1 MGKFVGIILWWLF
14 LTGATVLL
22 ENLIGAVPLWARVV
36 VVVALGAAA
45 IPLMFWR
52 DIKSWRPK
60 PSTKDG
66 TVKLNAITPPQGLIA
81 DAYQTPGA
89 GIHIAKLLLKVTD
102 LDEANEIWDIFKD
115 ASSQTNKGSAYAAYV
130 HALVKFDCSLAASET
145 LREADQ
151 EWVPQAEMEAAMD
164 RFYYPEEDDS
174 DGRSSI
180 H

>member
-22 ENLIGAVPLWARVV
+22 ENLIGAVPLWARMA

-66 TVKLNAITPPQGLIA
+66 TAKLNAITPPQSLIA
-81 DAYQTPGA
+81 GAHQNPGA
-89 GIHIAKLLLKVTD
+89 GIRIAKLLLKVTD

-115 ASSQTNKGSAYAAYV
+115 ASFQTNKGSAYAAYA

-151 EWVPQAEMEAAMD
+151 EGVPQAEMEAAMD
-164 RFYYPEEDDS
+164 QLLLPRR
-174 DGRSSI
+174 GR
-180 H
+180 

>member
-1 MGKFVGIILWWLF
+1 
-14 LTGATVLL
+14 
-22 ENLIGAVPLWARVV
+22 
-36 VVVALGAAA
+36 
-45 IPLMFWR
+45 MFWR

-66 TVKLNAITPPQGLIA
+66 TAKLNAITPPQGLIA
-81 DAYQTPGA
+81 DAHQNPGA
-89 GIHIAKLLLKVTD
+89 GIRIAKLLLKVTD

-115 ASSQTNKGSAYAAYV
+115 ASSQTNKGSAYAAYA

-151 EWVPQAEMEAAMD
+151 EGVPQAEMEAAMD

-174 DGRSSI
+174 DGR
-180 H
+180 